1 MTLKILLGLVQTSPC
16 PSACRGYDNVG
27 STRDA
32 VKTVDTSIAD
42 LRELS
47 ERIRTEIAEE
57 SVRLGLG

>member
-1 MTLKILLGLVQTSPC
+1 MAELN
-16 PSACRGYDNVG
+16 DNVG